1 MRVLERSHLSY
12 SLAWIVKPLLEA
24 ALLLPTQLMP
34 TEVED
39 QEEVILFLSS
49 AQKLAGKAIKK
60 HRSKPRR
67 NIELGTGTWWRTSH
81 MSRQW
86 SKACK
91 LSWPWHRPHW
101 VVSHENPDVTV
112 VNIYFLQEIQIQIC
126 TYNKPGWPLVQM
138 ISRLAITGMGGSSIV
153 RACLLGG

>member
-49 AQKLAGKAIKK
+49 AQKLAGKAIQKAQKRTKK
-60 HRSKPRR
+60 KYRVGDWDMVNFPHEQTVKQ
-67 NIELGTGTWWRTSH
+67 G
-81 MSRQW
+81 
-86 SKACK
+86 K
-91 LSWPWHRPHW
+91 LSWPWHRPH
-101 VVSHENPDVTV
+101 
-112 VNIYFLQEIQIQIC
+112 
-126 TYNKPGWPLVQM
+126 
-138 ISRLAITGMGGSSIV
+138 
-153 RACLLGG
+153 